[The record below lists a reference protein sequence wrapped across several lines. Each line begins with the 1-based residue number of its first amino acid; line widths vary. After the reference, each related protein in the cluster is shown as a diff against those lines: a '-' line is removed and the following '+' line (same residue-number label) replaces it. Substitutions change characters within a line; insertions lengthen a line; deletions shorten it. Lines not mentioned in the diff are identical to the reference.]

1 MPTPSAPP
9 AEAVGRF
16 QRDLERLTGSGTAFR
31 LGIAVSGGPD
41 SLALLRLAHAAM
53 PGHIRAATVD
63 HGLRPEAAREAA
75 DVARHCAALG
85 IAHAVLGPEPLP
97 AGNVQEQARKLRYR
111 LLGRWAE
118 AQGLAFVAV
127 AHHRDDVAE
136 SFLMR
141 ALRGSGSSGLA
152 RMPAIAPLP
161 YGAGTAQLV
170 RPLLDWSRAELAA
183 IAPDGADDP
192 SNRDLHY
199 DRARIR
205 ALIAATPALASEP
218 LARAATNLAE
228 AEAALDWLAGQA
240 WRSRATEGP
249 DGAIVLDA
257 AGLPR
262 DTRRRL
268 AARAIRR
275 LAPDWSGEGLDR
287 LVDALDEGK
296 MGTLGGVKARNHG
309 LAWHFGIAPPRSG
322 HH

>member
-16 QRDLERLTGSGTAFR
+16 QRDLERLTGPGTAFR

-41 SLALLRLAHAAM
+41 SLALLRLAHAAL
-53 PGHIRAATVD
+53 PGRIVAATVD

-75 DVARHCAALG
+75 DVARICAALG
-85 IAHAVLGPEPLP
+85 VPHATLGPEPLP
-97 AGNVQEQARKLRYR
+97 PGNVQEQARKLRYR

-118 AQGLAFVAV
+118 AAGLAFVAV

-141 ALRGSGSSGLA
+141 AMRGSGSSGLA
-152 RMPAIAPLP
+152 RMAAMAPMP
-161 YGAGTAQLV
+161 FSTGTTRLV
-170 RPLLDWSRAELAA
+170 RPLLDWPRAELAA
-183 IAPDGADDP
+183 VAPDGADDP
-192 SNRDLHY
+192 SNRDPHY

-205 ALIAATPALASEP
+205 ALIAATPALAPEP

-228 AEAALDWLAGQA
+228 AEAALDWLAEQA
-240 WRSRATEGP
+240 WRNRTTALSDAQ
-249 DGAIVLDA
+249 IVVDA
-257 AGLPR
+257 ADLPR

-268 AARAIRR
+268 VARAIR
-275 LAPDWSGEGLDR
+275 LLSPDWGGEGLDSIVAT
-287 LVDALDEGK
+287 LDAGK
-296 MGTLGGVKARNHG
+296 GGTLAGVKACNHG
-309 LAWHFGIAPPRSG
+309 LAWHFSIAPPRAR